1 MTLQDAL
8 KRARHN
14 AGLTQKQLSE
24 QFGTSEKTIKNW
36 EQGKS
41 SPSVPALIELA
52 DFYKCDLD
60 YLTGRIDSRTHD
72 LKFISEYT
80 GLPETTIDQIQGLSE
95 TETMIL
101 SGIINHP
108 NLKKILQT
116 IADLTAYGQLD
127 YDEKHAY
134 SFAIESLTKQFDQE
148 NLIEYIYDPETGN
161 IIDIKGE
168 HNEYDPFQSTST
180 TLMENI
186 LIHAVLAAFE
196 DCIRDISDTPIS

>member
-14 AGLTQKQLSE
+14 AGLTQRQLSE

-41 SPSVPALIELA
+41 SPSVPTLIELA

-60 YLTGRIDSRTHD
+60 YLTGRIDARTHD

-80 GLPETTIDQIQGLSE
+80 GLSETTIDQIQGLSE
-95 TETMIL
+95 TETTIL

-116 IADLTAYGQLD
+116 IVDLSDHDRLNQDLSRY
-127 YDEKHAY
+127 
-134 SFAIESLTKQFDQE
+134 
-148 NLIEYIYDPETGN
+148 
-161 IIDIKGE
+161 IIDRISRTLDRLSG
-168 HNEYDPFQSTST
+168 NTSIPDPVHTVPTSV
-180 TLMENI
+180 LEDS
-186 LIHAVLAAFE
+186 LIHAALAAFE